1 MILNCLEEHLAP
13 GKCVRYLCQDETR
26 VGLKTLTGK
35 VITASGVKPTVDVK
49 WPRDNFWIYGAI
61 EPLTGDHFLYE
72 YPKLNGEC
80 FQQFLDWLSVQLGS
94 DYAILQIDQAP
105 AHTSSKIRW
114 PENIIPLFQPPSA
127 PELNPIE
134 RLWQFLKKPLKNQ
147 LFSSLHALRVGVAR
161 RRHRIQELFDQLT
174 FEQVISVSSYNFIL
188 EALFYAASH

>member
-1 MILNCLEEHLAP
+1 MFATCAP
-13 GKCVRYLCQDETR
+13 DETR

-35 VITASGVKPTVDVK
+35 VITASGVKPTVKVI

-114 PENIIPLFQPPSA
+114 PENIIPLFQPSSA

-147 LFSSLHALRVGVAR
+147 LFSSLHALRD
-161 RRHRIQELFDQLT
+161 RIQELFDQLT
-174 FEQVISVSSYNFIL
+174 FEQVISASSYNFIL